1 LLCSGCT
8 SVDRLIHIIAT
19 CPSIAPQAF
28 QLALKQIEE
37 LRDLSLYT
45 SAISTYEQLP
55 TITDIPLPAASDVG
69 QLDPKWIEET
79 ARKNSMEKMKLE
91 VELKTYANNMIK
103 ESQRVCYIL
112 LPFSE
117 LLCCINN

>member
-1 LLCSGCT
+1 LLCSGRT
-8 SVDRLIHIIAT
+8 SVDCLIHIIAT
-19 CPSIAPQAF
+19 CPSIAPWAF

-55 TITDIPLPAASDVG
+55 TIIDIPLPAASDVV